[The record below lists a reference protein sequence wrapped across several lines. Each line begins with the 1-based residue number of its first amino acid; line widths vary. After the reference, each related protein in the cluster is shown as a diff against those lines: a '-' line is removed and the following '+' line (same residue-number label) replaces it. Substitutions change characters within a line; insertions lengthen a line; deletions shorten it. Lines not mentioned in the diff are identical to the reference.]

1 MLRGCRETQ
10 RKRREKCAH
19 TLHAHCTLHTLTSP
33 LLPLPPQDGAG
44 EVPHPL
50 DVNYKLLKAKLQHLD
65 KSQEQ
70 YAVIEKYLRVTEPH
84 WRKLKILDVWEVDR
98 EGEVSVSVIGGLHCG
113 AIQDTF
119 CLSSRANGL
128 VSTVV
133 RAIGSC
139 FGMEQM

>member
-1 MLRGCRETQ
+1 MHI
-10 RKRREKCAH
+10 AP
-19 TLHAHCTLHTLTSP
+19 CTPSP
-33 LLPLPPQDGAG
+33 PPSFPPPPPPPPPQDGAG

-50 DVNYKLLKAKLQHLD
+50 DVNYELLKAKLQHLD